1 MLQPAQCRDT
11 SVPTISGIHMTTEKI
26 AIIGGAGELGFGLA
40 LRWARAGEDV
50 IIGSREAAKAQEAA
64 AKVKAAVPDAK
75 IGGADNVQAAGA
87 ASIVVVAVPFSAQAG
102 ILKSIKPALKN
113 AVVVD
118 ATVPLAASVGGRPTR
133 MVGVWEGSAAQQAAG
148 LLPGV
153 PVVSAF
159 HNISAEML
167 HDFAQQL
174 DCDILICGDDAA
186 AKERLSALVKLIPGL
201 RPLDAG
207 SLEMSRIV
215 ESMTAL
221 MISLNRRY
229 KTHHS
234 GIRIT
239 GLPM

>member
-1 MLQPAQCRDT
+1 
-11 SVPTISGIHMTTEKI
+11 MTKEKI

-40 LRWARAGEDV
+40 LRWAKAGEDV
-50 IIGSREAAKAQEAA
+50 CIGSRDAAKAEEAA
-64 AKVKAAVPDAK
+64 ARIKTAVPDAT
-75 IGGADNVQAAGA
+75 IAGFENVQAASGA
-87 ASIVVVAVPFSAQAG
+87 SVVVIAVPFSAQAG
-102 ILKSIKPALKN
+102 ILKTIKS
-113 AVVVD
+113 AVKQAILVD
-118 ATVPLAASVGGRPTR
+118 ASVPLAAEVGGRPTR
-133 MVGVWEGSAAQQAAG
+133 MLGVWEGSAAQQAAG
-148 LLPGV
+148 LVPGV

-159 HNISAEML
+159 HNVSAEML
-167 HDFAQQL
+167 HDLTLTL
-174 DCDILICGDDAA
+174 DCDILICGDEAA

-207 SLEMSRIV
+207 PLEMSRVV

>member
-1 MLQPAQCRDT
+1 
-11 SVPTISGIHMTTEKI
+11 MTTEKI

-40 LRWARAGEDV
+40 LRWAKAGEDV
-50 IIGSREAAKAQEAA
+50 ILGSRDATKAKEAA
-64 AKVKAAVPDAK
+64 ARIKTAIPDAK
-75 IGGADNVQAAGA
+75 ITGLDNVQAAGA
-87 ASIVVVAVPFSAQAG
+87 ANLVVLAVPFSAQAG
-102 ILKSIKPALKN
+102 ILKSIKPALKS
-113 AVVVD
+113 AILID

-133 MVGVWEGSAAQQAAG
+133 MLGVWEGSAAQQAAG
-148 LLPGV
+148 LVPGV

-167 HDFAQQL
+167 HDLGMTL
-174 DCDILICGDDAA
+174 DCDILISGDDVN
-186 AKERLSALVKLIPGL
+186 AKERVSTLVKLIPGL

-207 SLEMSRIV
+207 PLEMSRVV
-215 ESMTAL
+215 ESVTAL

-239 GLPM
+239 GLSL

>member
-1 MLQPAQCRDT
+1 
-11 SVPTISGIHMTTEKI
+11 MTTEKI

-40 LRWARAGEDV
+40 LRWAKAGEDV
-50 IIGSREAAKAQEAA
+50 IIGSREAGKAEEAA
-64 AKVKAAVPDAK
+64 ARVRAAVPDARVA
-75 IGGADNVQAAGA
+75 GLANVEAAGA
-87 ASIVVVAVPFSAQAG
+87 ASIAVLAVPFSAQAG
-102 ILKSIKPALKN
+102 ILKSIKPALKS
-113 AVVVD
+113 AILVD

-133 MVGVWEGSAAQQAAG
+133 MLGVWEGSAAQAAAS
-148 LLPGV
+148 LVPGV

-159 HNISAEML
+159 HNLSAEML
-167 HDFAQQL
+167 HDFSLTL
-174 DCDILICGDDAA
+174 DCDILMCGDDAG
-186 AKERLSALVKLIPGL
+186 AKERLSALVRLIPGL

-207 SLEMSRIV
+207 PLEMSRVV

-239 GLPM
+239 GISDRS